1 MPKADGRGSR
11 NRSNPKL
18 AACRSMG
25 IGHALVVVFPL
36 LVLIC
41 SITAP
46 ATTLAQTP
54 PSNTAGSQELDS
66 EFLDDDLD
74 FLDEE
79 EPDAAPP
86 IIVRDPIEPWNRFVF
101 QFNNDAYFLLIR
113 PAARAYKTVV
123 PGEIRYAV
131 KNFFFNLGSVF
142 RFTNCVLQGKFRKAG
157 NEFGRF
163 FINTTVGLGGLW
175 TPSERYPSLNPDP
188 EDLGQ
193 TLGHW
198 GVGNGLY
205 IVWPLL
211 GPSTLR
217 DSSGFVGD
225 WLYNRYVYN
234 LDSATAIGLYTLT
247 LLNDA
252 SYRLGDYE
260 TILEAVIDPY
270 ASVRD
275 GYIQYRDVQ
284 VRK

>member
-1 MPKADGRGSR
+1 MIF
-11 NRSNPKL
+11 L
-18 AACRSMG
+18 
-25 IGHALVVVFPL
+25 ALVLAFSLCGMPVN
-36 LVLIC
+36 
-41 SITAP
+41 A
-46 ATTLAQTP
+46 LAQESPDST
-54 PSNTAGSQELDS
+54 SQSDELDS

-74 FLDEE
+74 FLDED
-79 EPDAAPP
+79 EPGAFPP
-86 IIVRDPIEPWNRFVF
+86 VKVWDPIEPWNRFVF

-113 PAARAYKTVV
+113 PAARAYRTVM
-123 PGEIRYAV
+123 PGEVRYAV
-131 KNFFFNLGSVF
+131 KNFFFNLGSVL
-142 RFTNCVLQGKFRKAG
+142 RLTNCLLQGKFRKAG
-157 NEFGRF
+157 SEFGRF

-175 TPSERYPSLNPDP
+175 TPAERYPSLNPDV

-198 GVGNGLY
+198 GIGNGLY
-205 IVWPLL
+205 VVWPLL

-225 WLYNRYVYN
+225 WVYNRYVYN
-234 LDSATAIGLYTLT
+234 LERAAAIGLYSVK

-260 TILEAVIDPY
+260 AIVDAAMDPY
-270 ASVRD
+270 NAVRD